1 MAYAPQRGLV
11 GELEEGATDGTWK
24 KAIRE
29 RGGFVEPTTYRA
41 REDLAPVW
49 YGITEAQTKI
59 DAFGRRIRTPNTVA
73 TRPGYLV
80 I

>member
-1 MAYAPQRGLV
+1 MGYAPQRSWT
-11 GELEEGATDGTWK
+11 GELNEGATDGTYK

-29 RGGFVEPTTYRA
+29 RGGFVEQTTYRV

-49 YGITEAQTKI
+49 YGVMEAQTKI
-59 DAFGRRIRTPNTVA
+59 DPFGRPIRTPNTVA